1 MVRRLAWLPRADYL
15 RTATTTTLR
24 ADQEPC
30 QNGLVEDH
38 SGGYRI
44 EPRATP
50 LPCLTQPSRAPRPG
64 VCGAQQR
71 PQNEQGGQNR
81 EGVTK
86 VWRKRLVQNGPR
98 RPKDSNLVVLV
109 FSQFPNHQSP

>member
-1 MVRRLAWLPRADYL
+1 MQLPMVRRLAWLPRADYL

-44 EPRATP
+44 ET
-50 LPCLTQPSRAPRPG
+50 LRPG
-64 VCGAQQR
+64 RALAGFRLGEVR
-71 PQNEQGGQNR
+71 DR
-81 EGVTK
+81 VV
-86 VWRKRLVQNGPR
+86 VWW
-98 RPKDSNLVVLV
+98 SW
-109 FSQFPNHQSP
+109 